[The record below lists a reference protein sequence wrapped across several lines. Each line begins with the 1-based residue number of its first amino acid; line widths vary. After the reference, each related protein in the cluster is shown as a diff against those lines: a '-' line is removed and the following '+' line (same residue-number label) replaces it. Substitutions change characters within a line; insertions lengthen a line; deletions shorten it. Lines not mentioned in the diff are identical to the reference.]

1 MKASRITPPTIAATV
16 SLAFGVEFWM
26 KLRIASMEVP
36 QLDLGVEDVGV
47 GLDGLVA
54 DLRGKLHREACALD
68 RHHDRARVGRLAG
81 GERLRGVR
89 GLGLEAV
96 ERLDRVLERTAE
108 AVRALGGLRAVLD
121 AADAADAADAPLGA
135 GRGQVV
141 HADRRDGRQQRRRA
155 SVGENRVLADCMAV
169 TFAS

>member
-54 DLRGKLHREACALD
+54 DLRGKLHREACGLD
-68 RHHDRARVGRLAG
+68 RHTDRARVGRLAG
-81 GERLRGVR
+81 GGRLLCVR
-89 GLGLEAV
+89 GLALEAV

-108 AVRALGGLRAVLD
+108 AVRALGGLRAFL
-121 AADAADAADAPLGA
+121 DAADAADAPLGA

-141 HADRRDGRQQRRRA
+141 PADRRDGRHQRRRS
-155 SVGENRVLADCMAV
+155 SVFENRVLADCMAV